1 MTLGLKL
8 YYLRTREKRV
18 TQSTLAGELT
28 IRQATI
34 SNLEQDLSK
43 PGIDLLLK
51 FCRYFDVT
59 PTWLLDDESHSE
71 PQASDRWTNRSG
83 LTTAGQYLEIDEKA
97 LHPLQGK
104 SYLVALLPGTPIYDE
119 PAARLR
125 AQSGDEDSLTEMLE
139 LDRQRREIAQVE
151 LRKELEAE
159 RTTKRLRRRGLSK
172 DQANKYFDSKA

>member
-8 YYLRTREKRV
+8 YYLRTREKKV
-18 TQSTLAGELT
+18 TQSTLARELG

-43 PGIDLLLK
+43 PGLDLLIK

-59 PTWLLDDESHSE
+59 PTWLLDDETHFE
-71 PQASDRWTNRSG
+71 PQASDRWSNRRG
-83 LTTAGQYLEIDEKA
+83 LTTAGQYLEIDERA
-97 LHPLQGK
+97 LHPLQDN
-104 SYLVALLPGTPIYDE
+104 SFLVAMLPGTPIYDE
-119 PAARLR
+119 AAARLR
-125 AQSGDEDSLTEMLE
+125 AQSGDEASLNEMLE
-139 LDRQRREIAQVE
+139 LDRQRRDKSQIS

-172 DQANKYFDSKA
+172 DQAEKYFDSKA